1 MILKGSQRGGASRLA
16 AHLLKAEENEHIEL
30 YELSGFVADDLQ
42 GALQEIYAVSR
53 GTKCQQYMFA
63 VSLNPPQ
70 EETAPIQ
77 YFGKAITDIEAKLGL
92 EGQPRAVIFHEKEG
106 RRHAHCVWSRIDAK
120 EMKAINLP
128 FYKMK
133 LQDISRQLYFQY
145 GWQMPKG
152 LLNRQERN
160 PLNFTL
166 AQWQQAKRAGED
178 PKLLQQLFQDCW
190 SSSDNRASF
199 EQALNGYGLHLAKG
213 DKRGF
218 VAIDY
223 RGEVYSLS
231 RWLKVKTNALK
242 ERLGNPDKLPT
253 TKEVTTLISQ
263 RMTEKLK
270 VYVHDVETKLQSRVK
285 PYVQK
290 TRTMREHHQAERI
303 RLQKTQEE
311 RWQEESIIRSQRLP
325 KGFKGIWF
333 RITGKYKAVRQQNEQ
348 ETERSRIRDRDE
360 RQALVQHQLAERQ
373 KLQKEIRPIVQEHKL
388 QLLGLKQD
396 IARYIELGGE
406 PPPTSSQ
413 EDARQRSKDR
423 PFDYTPEL

>member
-16 AHLLKAEENEHIEL
+16 AHLLKAEENEHVEIH
-30 YELSGFVADDLQ
+30 ELSGFVADDLYD
-42 GALQEIYAVSR
+42 ALQEIYAVSR
-53 GTKCQQYMFA
+53 GTKCQQYLFS

-70 EETAPIQ
+70 DEIVPIQ
-77 YFGKAITDIEAKLGL
+77 YFEKAITDIEAKLGL

-106 RRHAHCVWSRIDAK
+106 RRHAHCVWSRIHTEK
-120 EMKAINLP
+120 MKAINLP

-133 LQDISRQLYFQY
+133 LYDISRQLYFQY

-152 LLNRQERN
+152 ILNRQDRD

-166 AQWQQAKRAGED
+166 AQWQQAKRVGED
-178 PKLLQQLFQDCW
+178 PKILQKLFQDCW
-190 SSSDNRASF
+190 SASDNRASF
-199 EQALNGYGLHLAKG
+199 EQALNRYGLHLAKG

-231 RWLKVKTNALK
+231 RWLKVKTKALK
-242 ERLGNPDKLPT
+242 ERLGDPDKLPG

-270 VYVHDVETKLQSRVK
+270 AYVQDVETKLQSRVK

-290 TRTMREHHQAERI
+290 TRTMREQHQAERN
-303 RLQKTQEE
+303 RLQQKQEA
-311 RWQEESIIRSQRLP
+311 RWQEEAIIRSQRLP

-348 ETERSRIRDRDE
+348 ETERCRIRDRDE
-360 RQALVQHQLAERQ
+360 RQAMVQHQLAERQ
-373 KLQKEIRPIVQEHKL
+373 KLQKEIRPIVQEHRL

-396 IARYIELGGE
+396 IARNIELGGE
-406 PPPTSSQ
+406 SPTSPQ
-413 EDARQRSKDR
+413 EDASQRRNDR
-423 PFDYTPEL
+423 DFDYTPEL